1 MKKTF
6 MIAVVISVGL
16 LTACTSNSPK
26 VETNKQD
33 TAKAS
38 DKAMDTAVNV
48 AKGVAITT
56 ATKKVTDM
64 ASSKKKT
71 KK

>member
-1 MKKTF
+1 
-6 MIAVVISVGL
+6 MIFHIFYTITKWVPFI
-16 LTACTSNSPK
+16 
-26 VETNKQD
+26 NKRSYNENYTQNFFEIYV
-33 TAKAS
+33 S
-38 DKAMDTAVNV
+38 IRNV
-48 AKGVAITT
+48 AKGVVITT

>member
-1 MKKTF
+1 

-16 LTACTSNSPK
+16 LTACTSNSPE
-26 VETNKQD
+26 VEMNKQD

-38 DKAMDTAVNV
+38 DKAMDMTVNV
-48 AKGVAITT
+48 AKGVVITT